1 MRINELLIENNQID
15 EISLGGVGR
24 GIGNIARGAATAI
37 GGVAG
42 GVVGAG
48 QALAKGYK
56 DGKSYVGGKPSAPT
70 GSGATPGD
78 DVSTGIS
85 GGTAP
90 AGVTTVSGGEQ
101 DPAALRQQA
110 ASLTK
115 QADELEKAQTT
126 AQAPEPAGTPAAP
139 SPEEIRKTKQ
149 ADAAKVAQDQM
160 AAPKAPAP
168 TPAGTSLPPGVN
180 PEKANAAQQAAG
192 LPPLYKQTAD
202 GGWEETDQAKGTFV
216 GNKTQAAP
224 APTTTPPPAVTPPA
238 DGKMTQAQQ
247 DALKAKLQGQRQA
260 GKTTATQTSSGF
272 KNYVG
277 GSGERMT
284 GVDASGAP
292 VYQKIQRESVGYSN
306 FLGRDI

>member
-48 QALAKGYK
+48 QALAKGFK
-56 DGKSYVGGKPSAPT
+56 AGKSYVGGQPSAST
-70 GSGATPGD
+70 DSGATPGD
-78 DVSTGIS
+78 AVSTGIS

-126 AQAPEPAGTPAAP
+126 AQTPAAP

-224 APTTTPPPAVTPPA
+224 APTTTPAPAVTPPA